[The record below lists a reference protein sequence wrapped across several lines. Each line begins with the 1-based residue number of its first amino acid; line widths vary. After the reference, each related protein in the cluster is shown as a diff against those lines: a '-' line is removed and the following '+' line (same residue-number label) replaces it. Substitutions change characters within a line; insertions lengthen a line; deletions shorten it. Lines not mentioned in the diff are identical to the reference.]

1 MGGECRGRATLVAAL
16 VMAML
21 AAVTEAHA
29 FPPYRSTD
37 AETAVPWTLEPR
49 LGLLR
54 IERESGSTE
63 YTAPLLRLNLG
74 LPYRL
79 ELVSELE
86 YRADEE
92 RVADAA
98 AGFKWAM
105 PVGDVG
111 GGAAGIGVETLALL
125 PNPGRDE
132 PGVQSLL
139 LATLTA
145 APFQIHLNGGGFYDP
160 GSPRSAEGWRGSLL
174 GEVQIGRLRPGLE
187 VFARQR
193 SAESPELASGPGLIV
208 DLGRFDLR
216 AGLQFGVTERAPDLA
231 TSLWIT
237 TKLPLSGSPPPA
249 S

>member
-1 MGGECRGRATLVAAL
+1 MSGEGRRRASLLAACVA
-16 VMAML
+16 AML
-21 AAVTEAHA
+21 AVATEGYA

-37 AETAVPWTLEPR
+37 AETAAPWTFEPR

-54 IERESGSTE
+54 VERESGSTE
-63 YTAPLLRLNLG
+63 YTAPLLRANLG

-105 PVGDVG
+105 PAGELAVGT
-111 GGAAGIGVETLALL
+111 AAIGIETLALL

-145 APFQIHLNGGGFYDP
+145 PPLRLHLNGGGFHDP
-160 GSPRSAEGWRGSLL
+160 APPRSAEGWRGSLL
-174 GEVQIGRLRPGLE
+174 GEVQVGRLRPGWE

-193 SAESPELASGPGLIV
+193 SGESAELASGPGLIV
-208 DLGRFDLR
+208 DFGGFDLR
-216 AGLQFGVTERAPDLA
+216 TGLQFGVTERAPDLA

-237 TKLPLSGSPPPA
+237 TKLPLSRSSPPA